1 MKIIKVMMKNIILGI
16 VLCVIT
22 VSCKQNKNFTVNTD
36 YITIAIDPQK
46 ALNEVNM
53 SDIFSKVDYIPLET
67 DDKHLIGAI
76 DQILVYK
83 DRFYLLDKY
92 KTKSVFCYS
101 KDGKFLYQIDKK
113 GQVPGEYV
121 EIDNISIDHDNDR
134 LLLYTCPNTILE
146 YDLDGNYV
154 KTHHVDLWSNGF
166 TYIGNNRT
174 AFYGKYTKNTEY
186 EKENMTPNLFITE
199 NYRTIH
205 TDLYF
210 RSTVN
215 MRVLISLFSHFSND
229 FSGTVSFLSSYNDTV
244 YHLTSDAV
252 KRAYYI
258 DFGNMKKPPSYYTLL
273 YSPTATI
280 EAINYNH
287 DYCNIT
293 AVTETKTCLF
303 FAYHHHHRRIFHHV
317 FYYKDTGKI
326 IDVSH
331 DYSNDESG
339 GRFFPIRDDIHNIRF
354 VEPYST
360 DGHSFYGYIDAYIIA
375 EKKESVTDP
384 EVKKKI
390 ENLSEYDNPV
400 IVVMTPKQ

>member
-1 MKIIKVMMKNIILGI
+1 I
-16 VLCVIT
+16 
-22 VSCKQNKNFTVNTD
+22 
-36 YITIAIDPQK
+36 Y
-46 ALNEVNM
+46 
-53 SDIFSKVDYIPLET
+53 
-67 DDKHLIGAI
+67 
-76 DQILVYK
+76 QILVYK
-83 DRFYLLDKY
+83 DRLYLLDRFQ
-92 KTKSVFCYS
+92 TKSVFCYS

-113 GQVPGEYV
+113 GQGPGEYI
-121 EIDNISIDHDNDR
+121 EICNISIDHDNDR
-134 LLLYTCPNTILE
+134 LLLYTGHTVLE

-154 KTHHVDLWSNGF
+154 KTHNFDIWSHSF
-166 TYIGNNRT
+166 TYIGNNCT
-174 AFYGKYTKNTEY
+174 AFYGDYTTNTEY

-199 NYRTIH
+199 NYKVIH

-215 MRVLISLFSHFSND
+215 MRALVGLHNNFSND
-229 FSGTVSFLSSYNDTV
+229 FSGTVSFLNVYDDTV

-258 DFGNMKKPPSYYTLL
+258 DFGSMKKSKSFYTLL

-280 EAINYNH
+280 EAVNDNH

-293 AVTETKTCLF
+293 VVTETKTCLF
-303 FAYHHHHRRIFHHV
+303 FAYYHRHICHFV
-317 FYYKDTGKI
+317 FYCKDTGKL
-326 IDVSH
+326 IDVCH

-339 GRFFPIRDDIHNIRF
+339 GRFSPIRDDIHNIRF
-354 VEPYST
+354 VEPYFT
-360 DGHSFYGYIDAYIIA
+360 DGHSFYGYIDSYEIA

-384 EVKKKI
+384 EMKKKI